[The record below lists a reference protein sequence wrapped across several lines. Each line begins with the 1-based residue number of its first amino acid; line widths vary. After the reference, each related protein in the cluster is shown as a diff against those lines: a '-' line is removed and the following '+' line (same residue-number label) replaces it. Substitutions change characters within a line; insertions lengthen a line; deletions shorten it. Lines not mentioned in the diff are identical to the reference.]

1 MGKTLFSPPLL
12 LATCYLLPTT
22 NLWQNTNAKV
32 YLALIYSTLAEGFI
46 FVRLQ
51 LVLRLILAFLFATA
65 AAIFSQLIPPFLG
78 EASFVIRVLL
88 TLASGGFGYLLFP
101 QVARSVRVITMTT
114 FNFVVHRVSSEVSS
128 QISRFPRFNPP
139 FSGALPQVG
148 SLALTR
154 PLILDTSAIIDGRIL
169 DIAKT
174 GFISGLALLPNFV
187 LTELQQVA
195 DSVDSLKRA
204 RGRRGFEIVEELK
217 KVKQVKMEVW
227 DKEQNGKLVDEKLI
241 NLAKSLHGRI
251 VTTDYNLN
259 RLASVS
265 NISVLN
271 VNDLANAVKTM
282 SLPGESLE
290 IKIVHLGKDSSQ
302 GVGYLPDGT
311 MVVVS
316 EAADKIGQTFE
327 VEVTKNI
334 QTPAGRMVF
343 AKELD

>member
-1 MGKTLFSPPLL
+1 MRT
-12 LATCYLLPTT
+12 
-22 NLWQNTNAKV
+22 
-32 YLALIYSTLAEGFI
+32 
-46 FVRLQ
+46 Q
-51 LVLRLILAFLFATA
+51 LVFRLILAFLFATL

-78 EASFVIRVLL
+78 EASFVVRVLL
-88 TLASGGFGYLLFP
+88 TLAAGGIGFIIFP
-101 QVARSVRVITMTT
+101 GIARSVRIITMTT
-114 FNFVVHRVSSEVSS
+114 FNFVVHRVSSEVSN
-128 QISRFPRFNPP
+128 QIIRLPRFNTP
-139 FSGALPQVG
+139 FSGIIPQVG
-148 SLALTR
+148 SVNLTR

-174 GFISGLALLPNFV
+174 GFLNGLILVPNFI

-204 RGRRGFEIVEELK
+204 RGRRGFEILEEFK
-217 KVKQVKMEVW
+217 KTKQVKLEVW
-227 DKEQNGKLVDEKLI
+227 DKEQNGKQVDDKLI

-251 VTTDYNLN
+251 ITTDFNLN
-259 RLASVS
+259 KVALVS
-265 NISVLN
+265 GINVLN

-302 GVGYLPDGT
+302 GVGYLLDGT

-316 EAADKIGQTFE
+316 QGADKIGQTIK

-343 AKELD
+343 AKEV